1 MIRLLLSTGSSL
13 HTQVRLLVVVMQV
26 DGAGAGPPAG
36 GGGAPPAPPA
46 AAGPGQGGA
55 LERDQ
60 HHRAQLHGLQR

>member
-1 MIRLLLSTGSSL
+1 MNRLLLSTHSSVHMHL
-13 HTQVRLLVVVMQV
+13 GRLKVVVQV

-36 GGGAPPAPPA
+36 GVRAPPAPPA
-46 AAGPGQGGA
+46 AAGPGQGRA